1 MFIFNIYNLRCL
13 LYFVVVV
20 LSCCASLCSEFRVV
34 MSLTISSWKRFS
46 VRLCLQLFVGG
57 LMSCFRYLCLFT
69 YSGVQHILC
78 SVFVLFVV
86 VLCTLCCQFLWIVH
100 CWLPIRYSLTF
111 IVSLPVSLDCP
122 LLIAHS
128 VFSNIFVSLPVS
140 LDCPLLIAHS
150 IFSNIYCISASF
162 SGLSIVDCPFGIL

>member
-1 MFIFNIYNLRCL
+1 MFIFNIYKLRCL

-111 IVSLPVSLDCP
+111 IVSHFSWT
-122 LLIAHS
+122 LILVLGVYNHS
-128 VFSNIFVSLPVS
+128 HCDAFLFVHKSMVVV
-140 LDCPLLIAHS
+140 
-150 IFSNIYCISASF
+150 N
-162 SGLSIVDCPFGIL
+162 